1 MMRAEPYDAKLIHPH
16 FLRGE
21 KIVPCREGFLF
32 PGWQRSIGV
41 VFLAIAISFLGMAF
55 VVAQDTSEG
64 HAPPRIRVA
73 RLVQRLASGDYK
85 QRVAAR
91 EELESLGEITRA
103 EIERAATSDDV
114 EVRLQARALLRK
126 LKIGRL
132 WSASQV
138 SYTTEEAKPAS
149 VVFES
154 LAGQSGNHL
163 LLGDQYG
170 TFHDTAVQISAK
182 KQPFWAV
189 LDEACSQSGNH
200 VRPHYD
206 TSRPG
211 LVVVSGAPGQYPVAY
226 AGPVRAQITNARRV
240 FTEDFDYEHLKSET
254 THTFQLNLQ
263 MMWEDQFRLV
273 AYRSPP
279 RVIEVVTETGD
290 ELSATQPSGS
300 AWNVAGSSNR
310 RLSMDLR
317 LHPPSVDA
325 RRLDVLRL
333 EWDLIAVGDMA
344 AIDVTDLSGPSEH
357 RQDDLRMTVE
367 KIEAKQGSR
376 YEVTILVVRDLVVP
390 EPQDVLFQEIRVEQF
405 DQDGA
410 PFRHHGQT
418 NALTNEGARMRITFG
433 APDSDSKPEFLRLAY
448 PRVRSQHSLEI
459 EFRDVPLP
467 VKRPE

>member
-1 MMRAEPYDAKLIHPH
+1 MLRAEQYAAPSTCNGSANGAETVEI
-16 FLRGE
+16 
-21 KIVPCREGFLF
+21 REPLTFDRRRQSIAVVLLAMALLF
-32 PGWQRSIGV
+32 FDPPV
-41 VFLAIAISFLGMAF
+41 
-55 VVAQDTSEG
+55 VVAQDTPDG
-64 HAPPRIRVA
+64 GAPPSIRVA
-73 RLVQRLASGDYK
+73 RLVERLASSDY
-85 QRVAAR
+85 QRRASAR

-103 EIERAATSDDV
+103 EIQRAAKSDDL
-114 EVRLQARALLRK
+114 EVRLQARELLRK
-126 LKIGRL
+126 LKIRRL

-138 SYTTEEAKPAS
+138 SCKADEVQSAS
-149 VVFES
+149 TVFKS
-154 LAGQSGNHL
+154 LAAQTGNRL

-170 TFHDTAVQISAK
+170 TFHDTTVNVAAQERS
-182 KQPFWAV
+182 FWAV
-189 LDEACSQSGNH
+189 LDEICLQSGNH

-206 TSRPG
+206 TSQPG
-211 LVVVSGAPGQYPVAY
+211 LVVVSGAPGLYPVAY

-240 FTEDFDYEHLKSET
+240 FTEEFDYEHLKSET

-263 MMWEDQFRLV
+263 MMWEDRFRLV

-279 RVIEVVTETGD
+279 RVVEVITADGE

-317 LHPPSVDA
+317 LHPPSTSA

-357 RQDDLRMTVE
+357 RQDDLRLNVD

-376 YEVTILVVRDLVVP
+376 YEVTVSVVRDLVVP
-390 EPQDVLFQEIRVEQF
+390 QPQDVLFQEIRVALF
-405 DQDGA
+405 DEDGT

-418 NALTNEGARMRITFG
+418 NALTDKGARMRITFG
-433 APDSDSKPEFLRLAY
+433 APDSDSKPEFLRLSY
-448 PRVRSQHSLEI
+448 PRVRSRHALQI
-459 EFRDVPLP
+459 VFRDVPLP

>member
-1 MMRAEPYDAKLIHPH
+1 MMRAEQYAARTMTSNSHTDLPRGAVGVF
-16 FLRGE
+16 FLT
-21 KIVPCREGFLF
+21 
-32 PGWQRSIGV
+32 
-41 VFLAIAISFLGMAF
+41 LALTLVEVANS
-55 VVAQDTSEG
+55 VAQEPAAG
-64 HAPPRIRVA
+64 EALPEIRVA
-73 RLVQRLASGDYK
+73 RLVERLASSDFD

-91 EELESLGEITRA
+91 EELEVLGEITRA
-103 EIERAATSDDV
+103 EIERATRSDDL
-114 EVRLQARALLRK
+114 EVRLQAQELLRK

-132 WSASQV
+132 WSASEVAYKSDDEQ
-138 SYTTEEAKPAS
+138 PAS

-154 LAGQSGNHL
+154 LAGQTGNRL

-170 TFHDTAVQISAK
+170 TFQDASVRLNTE
-182 KQPFWAV
+182 KQSFWAA
-189 LDEACSQSGNH
+189 LDEVCSQSGNH

-211 LVVVSGAPGQYPVAY
+211 LVVVSGNPGLYPVAY

-263 MMWEDQFRLV
+263 MMWEDRFHLV

-279 RVIEVVTETGD
+279 RVVEVVTDGGD

-317 LHPPSVDA
+317 LHPPSTESKK
-325 RRLDVLRL
+325 LSVLRL

-344 AIDVTDLSGPSEH
+344 AIDVTDLSEPSEH
-357 RQDDLRMTVE
+357 RQDDLRLMVD
-367 KIEAKQGSR
+367 KIEEKQGSR
-376 YEVTILVVRDLVVP
+376 YEVTVSVVRDLVVP
-390 EPQDVLFQEIRVEQF
+390 EPQDVLFQEIQVELF
-405 DQDGA
+405 DEDGEA
-410 PFRHHGQT
+410 FRHHGQT
-418 NALTNEGARMRITFG
+418 NALTDEGARMRMTFG
-433 APDSDSKPEFLRLAY
+433 APSAGSKPGFLRLSY
-448 PRVRSQHSLEI
+448 PRVRSQHALQI

>member
-1 MMRAEPYDAKLIHPH
+1 MLRAEQYDAQSLHH
-16 FLRGE
+16 GL
-21 KIVPCREGFLF
+21 L
-32 PGWQRSIGV
+32 GV
-41 VFLAIAISFLGMAF
+41 ACLTIAISCVGPLA
-55 VVAQDTSEG
+55 VAQDASQG
-64 HAPPRIRVA
+64 NSPPAIRVA
-73 RLVQRLASGDYK
+73 RLVERLASSDYQ

-91 EELESLGEITRA
+91 VELEGLGEVTRD
-103 EIERAATSDDV
+103 EIERAATSADL
-114 EVRLQARALLRK
+114 EVRLQARELLRK

-138 SYTTEEAKPAS
+138 SYNADDSQPAS
-149 VVFES
+149 VVFAS
-154 LAGQSGNHL
+154 LAGQSGNRL

-170 TFHDTAVQISAK
+170 TFHDESVEIAAE
-182 KQPFWAV
+182 KQSFWAV
-189 LDEACSQSGNH
+189 LDQVCLQSGNH

-206 TSRPG
+206 SSRPG
-211 LVVVSGAPGQYPVAY
+211 LVVVSGAPGRYPVAY

-263 MMWEDQFRLV
+263 MMWEDRFRLV

-279 RVIEVVTETGD
+279 RVVKAVTDIGD

-317 LHPPSVDA
+317 LQPPSTAA

-367 KIEAKQGSR
+367 GIEAKQGSR
-376 YEVTILVVRDLVVP
+376 YEVTVSVVRDLVVP
-390 EPQDVLFQEIRVEQF
+390 EPQDVLFQEIRVELF
-405 DQDGA
+405 DEDGA

-418 NALTNEGARMRITFG
+418 NALTDEGARMRITFG

-448 PRVRSQHSLEI
+448 PRVRSQHALQI